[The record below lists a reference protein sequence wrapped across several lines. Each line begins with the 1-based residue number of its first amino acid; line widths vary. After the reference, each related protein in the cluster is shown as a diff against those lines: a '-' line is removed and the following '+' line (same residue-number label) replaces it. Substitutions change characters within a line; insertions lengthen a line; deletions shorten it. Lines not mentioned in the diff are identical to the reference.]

1 MRIFSQ
7 TSDQYVFLLASVNL
21 GEYLECKGFGE
32 RHYCLRG
39 YCREVVASVA
49 DVLEVDFTEFE
60 RLVEA
65 YVGDPR
71 QYHDSRL
78 TPAEE
83 RSAESVAQLLTFIRT
98 YGDSDRLCTET
109 KSTLVVNLN
118 TGRSVTVVASF

>member
-7 TSDQYVFLLASVNL
+7 TSDQCVFLMASINL
-21 GEYLECKGFGE
+21 GEYLECKGFSEWHSG
-32 RHYCLRG
+32 LGG

-49 DVLEVDFTEFE
+49 DVLEVDFVEFD
-60 RLVEA
+60 RLVQA
-65 YVGDPR
+65 YAKDPG
-71 QYHDSRL
+71 QYHSSGL

-83 RSAESVAQLLTFIRT
+83 RSAESVAQLLVFIRT
-98 YGDSDRLCTET
+98 FGGSNRLFTET